1 MKRLFAF
8 MCAIG
13 LTMTMAVFV
22 AGSRSQASDG
32 PHGCSVESVRGSYG
46 FHREGATPGGP
57 LAAVGIVNYD
67 GKGNSSFAQTI
78 VKNGV
83 QTADLF
89 TDPPIIATYTVD
101 SNCSAKFIDGDG
113 NVFGHAVVVDGGD
126 ELYFM
131 SLSNANT
138 IDGVMKRIRR

>member
-1 MKRLFAF
+1 MKRVFAF

-13 LTMTMAVFV
+13 LTMTLAVFV
-22 AGSRSQASDG
+22 AGSRSQASEG

-46 FHREGATPGGP
+46 FHREGSTSGGP
-57 LAAVGIVNYD
+57 LASVGIVTYD

-78 VKNGV
+78 VKNGI
-83 QTADLF
+83 QGSDLF
-89 TDPPIIATYTVD
+89 TDPPTIATYTVD
-101 SNCSAKFIDGDG
+101 SDCAAKFIDGDG
-113 NVFGHAVVVDGGD
+113 FVFGHAVVVAGGD

-138 IDGVMKRIRR
+138 IDGVMKRIHR